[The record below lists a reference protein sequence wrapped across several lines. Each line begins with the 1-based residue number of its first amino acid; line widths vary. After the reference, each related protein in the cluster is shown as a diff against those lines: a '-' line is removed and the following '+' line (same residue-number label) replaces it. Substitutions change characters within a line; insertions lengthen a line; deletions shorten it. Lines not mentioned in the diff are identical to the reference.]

1 MTESKRYRGHVSAM
15 RADNEF
21 LGAEDLLDRG
31 DVWLK
36 IEGVYEHKNR
46 KACGK
51 NQEIMYTL
59 KLMTDKGQP
68 CKKEFW
74 LKSTNRQKITS
85 LYGPDT
91 TNWEGKWLCLYVT
104 EVKSPTGGM
113 TLGIRIK
120 DKKEPPAKQGESH
133 DRAD

>member
-1 MTESKRYRGHVSAM
+1 MTETKRYRGHISAM

-21 LGAEDLLDRG
+21 LGAEDLLERG

-59 KLMTDKGQP
+59 KLLTHDGKA
-68 CKKEFW
+68 CKKELW
-74 LKSTNRQKITS
+74 LKPTNRASVAKM
-85 LYGPDT
+85 YGPDT
-91 TNWEGKWLCLYVT
+91 TNWEGQWICLYVT
-104 EVKSPTGGM
+104 EVKSPQGGM

-120 DKKEPPAKQGESH
+120 DKKTPPNQTKQESET
-133 DRAD
+133 